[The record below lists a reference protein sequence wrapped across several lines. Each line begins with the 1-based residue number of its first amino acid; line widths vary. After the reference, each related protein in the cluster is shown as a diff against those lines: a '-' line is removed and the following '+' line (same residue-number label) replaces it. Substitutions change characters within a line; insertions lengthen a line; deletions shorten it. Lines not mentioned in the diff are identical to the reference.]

1 MTDAQGREA
10 GWSKAHPHDRGR
22 VLSGGSLEP
31 WHWLAGGWKNVAGLA
46 EAEEDAAVKPK
57 GRGNARGSAGSGH
70 RPRPCGGGLP
80 CSGPGPGWPCLVSRD
95 RSPAESEHGKP
106 GPPLRGFPSN
116 TGAYPSPRKSRV
128 GGVSKSYFMKVIS
141 ERFEYAP
148 VGLGG
153 TGGERS
159 FPPSD
164 MLLASF
170 PLSRL
175 QLLGVGVAGRQ

>member
-1 MTDAQGREA
+1 MALARGRMEERGWVGRGRGGRGGEAQGQRECSRLSRVRAPSPTLRRGPAVQWA
-10 GWSKAHPHDRGR
+10 GT
-22 VLSGGSLEP
+22 GG
-31 WHWLAGGWKNVAGLA
+31 
-46 EAEEDAAVKPK
+46 
-57 GRGNARGSAGSGH
+57 
-70 RPRPCGGGLP
+70 
-80 CSGPGPGWPCLVSRD
+80 PCLVSRD